1 MKARAVFVDLTG
13 AYDTTWH
20 HGLLCKLLRL
30 LPDRHTII
38 EMVGDRSFTLT
49 TINGKPSKL

>member
-13 AYDTTWH
+13 AY